1 MMEGFAWAWLPWLYN
16 RGIYISDLI
25 VNKLKTI
32 QNALKYQNE
41 WIFLVH
47 KSTPIS
53 KQFFNISDINPLK
66 IKWNASTN
74 PPRFNGTAFPTST
87 APVQWKHLSYLSF
100 TVSLLDRSFHDLT
113 DWINEVRWTGLIQP
127 TPLEIFTL
135 WCCETGSPLCFDLD
149 GATVELVTDD
159 GTVEKRG
166 LNEFA
171 RTSVYEDGFSEDN
184 RQDPIRIMDAL
195 LSSSGR

>member
-87 APVQWKHLSYLSF
+87 AQVQWKHLSYLSF

-113 DWINEVRWTGLIQP
+113 DWINEVRWSGLIQP

-166 LNEFA
+166 LNEFV

-184 RQDPIRIMDAL
+184 RQDPIRIMDTV

>member
-87 APVQWKHLSYLSF
+87 VQVQWKHLSYLSF

-184 RQDPIRIMDAL
+184 RQDPIRIMDTV

>member
-1 MMEGFAWAWLPWLYN
+1 MKEFAWAWLPWLYN
-16 RGIYISDLI
+16 RGIYISDLL
-25 VNKLKTI
+25 VNKLIAI
-32 QNALKYQNE
+32 QKAFKYQNE

-53 KQFFNISDINPLK
+53 KQLFNVSDINPIK

-74 PPRFNGTAFPTST
+74 PPRFNGAALPTGQ
-87 APVQWKHLSYLSF
+87 PQWKHLSYLSF

-135 WCCETGSPLCFDLD
+135 WCCETGSPECFDLD
-149 GATVELVTDD
+149 AAIVELVTDD
-159 GTVEKRG
+159 GNVVKRG

-171 RTSVYEDGFSEDN
+171 RTNIYEDGFSEDN
-184 RQDPIRIMDAL
+184 RQDPNRIMDTL

>member
-87 APVQWKHLSYLSF
+87 AQVQWKHLSYLSF

-166 LNEFA
+166 LNEFV

-184 RQDPIRIMDAL
+184 RQDPIRIMDTV

>member
-1 MMEGFAWAWLPWLYN
+1 MEDFAWAWMPWLYN
-16 RGIYISDLI
+16 RGVYISDLI
-25 VNKLKTI
+25 LNKFKAI

-41 WIFLVH
+41 WIFLMN

-53 KQFFNISDINPLK
+53 KQLFNISNINPLK

-74 PPRFNGTAFPTST
+74 PPRFTPSIILIR
-87 APVQWKHLSYLSF
+87 PLEWKHISYLSF
-100 TVSLLDRSFHDLT
+100 TVTLSDRSFHDLT
-113 DWINEVRWTGLIQP
+113 DWINEVKWSGLVQP

-135 WCCETGSPLCFDLD
+135 WCCETGSPHCFDLD
-149 GATVELVTDD
+149 NATVELVTDD
-159 GTVEKRG
+159 GNVVKRG

-171 RTSVYEDGFSEDN
+171 RTNIYEDGFSEDN
-184 RQDPIRIMDAL
+184 RQDPNRVMDIV

>member
-1 MMEGFAWAWLPWLYN
+1 MEDFAWAWLPWLYN
-16 RGIYISDLI
+16 RGVYISDLV
-25 VNKLKTI
+25 VNKLKAI
-32 QNALKYQNE
+32 QNAFKYQNE
-41 WIFLVH
+41 WIFLVN

-53 KQFFNISDINPLK
+53 KQLFNVSDINPMK

-74 PPRFNGTAFPTST
+74 PPRFTPST
-87 APVQWKHLSYLSF
+87 ILIRPLEWKHISYLSF
-100 TVSLLDRSFHDLT
+100 TVTLSDRSFHDLT
-113 DWINEVRWTGLIQP
+113 DWINDVKWSGLVQP

-135 WCCETGSPLCFDLD
+135 WCCETASPQCFDLD

-159 GTVEKRG
+159 GSLEKRG

-171 RTSVYEDGFSEDN
+171 RTNIYEDGFSEDN
-184 RQDPIRIMDAL
+184 RQDPNRIMDTL